1 MSLRVSPRP
10 KVFSVPSVF
19 QSKLLN
25 TMKIAIVGYG
35 KMGRLIEELAPA
47 SGVEIGG
54 RFDIGQPLMPGD
66 FRVAVDFT
74 MPEAI
79 VDNVRRAAELGVN
92 VVIGTTGW
100 YDHLPTVRDIVES
113 SGIGVVYGA
122 NFSIGVNLFFRIVK
136 QAAELAAAHPEYDPY
151 IWEMH
156 HRHKKDAPSGTAVVL
171 QRLLR
176 EAYGR
181 DIAAASV
188 RAGEIPGTHEV
199 GFDSEAD
206 TITLTHTARGRKGFA
221 LGALLAAKWI
231 ESRKGLHEF
240 QEVL

>member
-1 MSLRVSPRP
+1 M
-10 KVFSVPSVF
+10 
-19 QSKLLN
+19 KL
-25 TMKIAIVGYG
+25 AIVGYG

-47 SGVEIGG
+47 SGIEIAG
-54 RFDIGQPLMPGD
+54 RFDIGKPLERGD

-74 MPEAI
+74 MPTAI
-79 VDNVRRAAELGVN
+79 VGNVRRAAELGVN

-100 YDHLPTVRDIVES
+100 YEHLPAVREIVES

-122 NFSIGVNLFFRIVK
+122 NFSVGVNLFFRIVK
-136 QAAELAAAHPEYDPY
+136 QAAEMIAAHPEYDPY
-151 IWEMH
+151 LLEMH
-156 HRHKKDAPSGTAVVL
+156 HRHKMDAPSGTAVVL
-171 QRLLR
+171 KKLLR
-176 EAYGR
+176 EPYGR
-181 DIAAASV
+181 DIAASSV

-231 ESRKGLHEF
+231 EGRTGLHEF